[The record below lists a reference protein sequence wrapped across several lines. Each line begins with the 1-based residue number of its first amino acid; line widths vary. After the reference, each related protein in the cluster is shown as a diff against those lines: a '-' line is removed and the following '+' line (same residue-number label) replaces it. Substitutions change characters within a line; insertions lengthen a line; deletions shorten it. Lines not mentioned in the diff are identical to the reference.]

1 MNRMNLGSGRDYREG
16 WINVDIKGRF
26 DVFLDIG
33 KPIDGDRYDLGI
45 FDEIDAIEVLEHVHD
60 LPQAW
65 ANCLALLKEGGIM
78 RVVVPHE
85 LSQGGWCDPTH
96 VRGFNPKSFLYVDSW
111 SWYLGWH
118 RATPAFK
125 LKVETLDLVLAKGV
139 IAEGADSVVLERTP
153 GAVEQIHVTLRKV
166 RMSDEEVAAGRV
178 AAGDV
183 L

>member
-1 MNRMNLGSGRDYREG
+1 MNLGSGRDYREG
-16 WINVDIKGRF
+16 WINVDIRGRF

-45 FDEIDAIEVLEHVHD
+45 FDEIDAIEVLEHVVD
-60 LPQAW
+60 LPIAW
-65 ANCLALLKEGGIM
+65 ANCLALLKPDGIM

-96 VRGFNPKSFLYVDSW
+96 VRGFNPKSFLYVDDW
-111 SWYLGWH
+111 CWYLGWH
-118 RATPAFK
+118 RTTPAFK
-125 LKVETLDLVLAKGV
+125 LQRGDTKLILTERGTKLQ
-139 IAEGADSVVLERTP
+139 ADGMHFMDLERTP
-153 GAVEQIHVTLRKV
+153 GAVEQIHIMLKKV